1 MDIRK
6 DKTMR
11 QLLLILM
18 GLLHL
23 NANAHHSGSMFQFGT
38 ETRLEGKIISV
49 RWRNPHVHF
58 ALEANDPDGVAIV
71 WTIEGE
77 PPAIMS
83 KHGWNSQSIIPGDQV
98 TFIVNPPR
106 NPEKYMSKGLSVE
119 SANGELL
126 WISGFTPY
134 MELMKDPLEP
144 VEASS
149 LTGTWMTQ
157 FNPEVFESYYHRRPS
172 ASLTE
177 KGNTALRE
185 YDELAHGGTGC
196 TSSPAPYYI
205 LMPISTVIEIG
216 NPLTKIRFEGD
227 HGVIERTIYMNL
239 DSHDGTNYSIQGH
252 SIGQLEDNALIV
264 DTRQFEVHDFGHA
277 RGLPSSREKHL
288 IERFELNPGQTSLSY
303 TFSVQDSEYL
313 AETATA
319 TINLFHRPD
328 LEFLD
333 IPCDIESARQYWNV
347 FTNN

>member
-1 MDIRK
+1 
-6 DKTMR
+6 MR
-11 QLLLILM
+11 QLLLALIV
-18 GLLHL
+18 LLHL

-38 ETRLEGKIISV
+38 ETSLEGKIISV

-58 ALEANDPDGVAIV
+58 TLEVKDLNGAVIV
-71 WTIEGE
+71 WIIEGE

-83 KHGWNSQSIIPGDQV
+83 KHGWNSQSIAPGDQV
-98 TFIVNPPR
+98 TFTVNPPR
-106 NPEKYMSKGLSVE
+106 NPDKHMSKGLSVE
-119 SANGELL
+119 STDGEML

-157 FNPEVFESYYHRRPS
+157 FHPEAFETYFHRRPS
-172 ASLTE
+172 ALLTE

-196 TSSPAPYYI
+196 TPSPAPYFI
-205 LMPISTVIEIG
+205 LMPISTVIEMG
-216 NPLTKIRFEGD
+216 DPFTKIRFEGD

-239 DSHDGTNYSIQGH
+239 DSHEGANYSIQGH
-252 SIGQLEDNALIV
+252 SIGKFENNTLTV
-264 DTRQFEVHDFGHA
+264 DTSHFEVHAFGHA

-288 IERFELNPGQTSLSY
+288 FERFELNPNQTSLSY
-303 TFSVQDSEYL
+303 TFSVEDSEYL
-313 AETATA
+313 AEAATA

-333 IPCDIESARQYWNV
+333 IPCDIKDARQYWDIFADN
-347 FTNN
+347 